1 MRFMQQLRTNDL
13 INWISPY
20 TNLFVK
26 NGKFNFWIFN
36 WGKLNFSNRTPEY
49 ICNRTGFKKKLYLHD
64 NKYLC
69 IFRRTANF
77 PWIFVYQVF
86 SFVSWKVEI
95 FLNVILVLF
104 LLRFI
109 WGKFKE
115 LNISY
120 NIENIN
126 RPQNLKTVILKT
138 LGFTYLNPHVY
149 SDTVFIL
156 GNLSKN
162 FLLKEK
168 IFFALGASAASV
180 LFFYC
185 LGYMT
190 GLSAKFIS
198 GKYTW
203 KCINIF
209 IILFMTALVV
219 YIIYGT
225 FSHAFL
231 L

>member
-1 MRFMQQLRTNDL
+1 MENL
-13 INWISPY
+13 IFGFLTGGSLILVIGPQNI
-20 TNLFVK
+20 FVIEQGLK
-26 NGKFNFWIFN
+26 RNYIFTITTICA
-36 WGKLNFSNRTPEY
+36 FSDV
-49 ICNRTGFKKKLYLHD
+49 LL
-64 NKYLC
+64 
-69 IFRRTANF
+69 IFF
-77 PWIFVYQVF
+77 GIFVYQVF

-109 WGKFKE
+109 WCKFKE

-126 RPQNLKTVILKT
+126 RSQNLKTVILKT

-162 FLLKEK
+162 FLLREK
-168 IFFALGASAASV
+168 IIFALGASAASV
-180 LFFYC
+180 IFFYC
-185 LGYMT
+185 LGYMS

-198 GKYTW
+198 GKYKW
-203 KCINIF
+203 KYINIF

-225 FSHAFL
+225 FSRTL
-231 L
+231 LLSSGEILVS

>member
-1 MRFMQQLRTNDL
+1 MENL
-13 INWISPY
+13 IFGFLTGGSLILVIGPQNIFVIEQGLKRNYIS
-20 TNLFVK
+20 TITTICAFSDVLL
-26 NGKFNFWIFN
+26 IFL
-36 WGKLNFSNRTPEY
+36 G
-49 ICNRTGFKKKLYLHD
+49 
-64 NKYLC
+64 
-69 IFRRTANF
+69 
-77 PWIFVYQVF
+77 IFVYQVF
-86 SFVSWKVEI
+86 SFVSWEVEI

-104 LLRFI
+104 LLKFI

-149 SDTVFIL
+149 SDTVLIL

-168 IFFALGASAASV
+168 IFFALGASAASI

-185 LGYMT
+185 LGYMS

-203 KCINIF
+203 KYINIF

-225 FSHAFL
+225 FSRAL
-231 L
+231 LP